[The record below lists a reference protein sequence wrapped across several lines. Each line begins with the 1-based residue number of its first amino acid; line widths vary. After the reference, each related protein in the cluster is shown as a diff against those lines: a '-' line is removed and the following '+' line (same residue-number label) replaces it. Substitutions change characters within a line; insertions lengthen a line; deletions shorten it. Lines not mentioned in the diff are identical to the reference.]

1 VVSWQEVMKRF
12 PEAFVGDTYKLREMA
27 KRAMRDD
34 HYAPPSKPIINL
46 GMNKGGTTTMSSFFR
61 CAGYKAC
68 HHIHGGISRK
78 SGTSALATCFY
89 ESAWD
94 NNDTP
99 LLKTCGYQQIC
110 EVFAKMDG
118 IRVDIVCSYPQH
130 EHLDQMVAEEPRSTL
145 LLPFRNFEAWI
156 DSLY

>member
-12 PEAFVGDTYKLREMA
+12 PEAFVADTYKLRKMA

-46 GMNKGGTTTMSSFFR
+46 GMNKAVTTTMISFFR

-68 HHIHGGISRK
+68 HHIHGGISQK

-89 ESAWD
+89 ESTWD

-99 LLKTCGYQQIC
+99 LLKTCGYPHIC
-110 EVFAKMDG
+110 EVLAKMDG
-118 IRVDIVCSYPQH
+118 I
-130 EHLDQMVAEEPRSTL
+130 
-145 LLPFRNFEAWI
+145 
-156 DSLY
+156 